1 MLTPRL
7 IRRKVILNAFLSGIK
22 QFRLITRTAD
32 EQGQALIEYAMIIL
46 LIILGVLLILGL
58 IGGQVQEAY
67 QTIFNGIAESAGS

>member
-1 MLTPRL
+1 
-7 IRRKVILNAFLSGIK
+7 
-22 QFRLITRTAD
+22 
-32 EQGQALIEYAMIIL
+32 MIIL